1 MSSGE
6 PPRAM
11 SPSEEEAL
19 ARDYGTWL
27 GGRRVREEMVRPWP
41 ARALAATLD
50 RDPEGFVEGARLPW
64 GWHWLHFHDP
74 VRASELG
81 TDGHEALGRFLPDVP
96 LERRM
101 WAGGRIRFHAPLVL
115 GEPARRVSTVEEI
128 TPKRGRTGALVFVT
142 VKHEIHGPDGLAV
155 EEEQD
160 IVYRSPPER
169 EGGSGG
175 SGARAGGA
183 SAPNGRSEAARYVP
197 PEGARVVGRFRAD
210 AVTLFRFSALT
221 FNAHRIHYDHPY
233 ATHEEGYPGLVV
245 HGPLLALLLLDAGA
259 ALRSGD
265 VRSFEYRARSPLF
278 CDERFELLAAPS
290 DVSPD
295 QEVQLWAA
303 HPARGPAMEA
313 NLR

>member
-1 MSSGE
+1 MSSAE
-6 PPRAM
+6 PPRPP
-11 SPSEEEAL
+11 SPSEEDAL
-19 ARDYGTWL
+19 ARDYGAWL
-27 GGRRVREEMVRPWP
+27 GGRRTREEIIRPWP

-50 RDPEGFVEGARLPW
+50 RNPEGLVEGARLPW
-64 GWHWLHFHDP
+64 GWHWLHFRDA

-81 TDGHEALGRFLPDVP
+81 RDGHEALGRFLPDVP

-115 GEPARRVSTVEEI
+115 GEAARRISTVERI

-142 VKHEIHGPDGLAV
+142 VKHAVHGPSGLAV

-160 IVYRSPPER
+160 IVYRSPPTRDGEA
-169 EGGSGG
+169 EG
-175 SGARAGGA
+175 AAGHVTPAGA
-183 SAPNGRSEAARYVP
+183 S
-197 PEGARVVGRFRAD
+197 VVGRFRAD

-233 ATHEEGYPGLVV
+233 ATREEGYPGLVV

-259 ALRSGD
+259 ALRPGD
-265 VRSFEYRARSPLF
+265 PRSFEYRARAPLF
-278 CDERFELLAAPS
+278 CDEGFELLATPS

-303 HPARGPAMEA
+303 HPERGPAMEA
-313 NLR
+313 RLR

>member
-1 MSSGE
+1 IPMSSGE
-6 PPRAM
+6 PSRALR
-11 SPSEEEAL
+11 PSEEEAL
-19 ARDYGTWL
+19 ARDYGAWL
-27 GGRRVREEMVRPWP
+27 GGRRVREEIVRPWP

-50 RDPEGFVEGARLPW
+50 RDPGDLVEGAWLPW
-64 GWHWLHFHDP
+64 GWHWLHFHHA

-81 TDGHEALGRFLPDVP
+81 RDGHEALGRFLPDVP

-115 GEPARRVSTVEEI
+115 GEPARRVSTVHQI
-128 TPKRGRTGALVFVT
+128 MPKRGRTGALVFVT

-169 EGGSGG
+169 EGGSEGED
-175 SGARAGGA
+175 GAK
-183 SAPNGRSEAARYVP
+183 SAPGW
-197 PEGARVVGRFRAD
+197 PEGTRPADTRVVGRFRAD

-233 ATHEEGYPGLVV
+233 ATAEEGYPGLVV

-259 ALRSGD
+259 VLRSGD
-265 VRSFEYRARSPLF
+265 VRSFEYRARAPLF
-278 CDERFELLAAPS
+278 CDEDFELLAAPS
-290 DVSPD
+290 DVSSD

-303 HPARGPAMEA
+303 HPERGPAMEA

>member
-19 ARDYGTWL
+19 ARDYGAWL
-27 GGRRVREEMVRPWP
+27 GRRRVREEVVRPWP

-50 RDPEGFVEGARLPW
+50 RDPEGLVEGSRLPW

-115 GEPARRVSTVEEI
+115 GEPARRVSTVDRI
-128 TPKRGRTGALVFVT
+128 TPKRGRTGTLVFVT

-169 EGGSGG
+169 
-175 SGARAGGA
+175 GAAA
-183 SAPNGRSEAARYVP
+183 EPARYVA
-197 PEGARVVGRFRAD
+197 PERARVVGRFRAD

-233 ATHEEGYPGLVV
+233 ATHAEGYPGLVV

-265 VRSFEYRARSPLF
+265 VAAFEYRALAPLF
-278 CDERFELLAAPS
+278 CDEEFEILTAPS
-290 DVSPD
+290 DDSPD

-303 HPARGPAMEA
+303 HPERGPAMEA
-313 NLR
+313 HLR

>member
-1 MSSGE
+1 MSSNE
-6 PPRAM
+6 PPRVP
-11 SPSEEEAL
+11 SPSDDEAL
-19 ARDYGTWL
+19 ARDYGAWL
-27 GGRRVREEMVRPWP
+27 GGRRESEEIVRPWP

-50 RDPEGFVEGARLPW
+50 RDPGDLVEGARLPW

-74 VRASELG
+74 VRASDLG
-81 TDGHEALGRFLPDVP
+81 QDGHEALGRFLPDVP

-115 GEPARRVSTVEEI
+115 GEPARRVSTVDEI

-160 IVYRSPPER
+160 IVYRAPPDR
-169 EGGSGG
+169 EGGPEGG
-175 SGARAGGA
+175 EGAR
-183 SAPNGRSEAARYVP
+183 SAPGWPAGAKP
-197 PEGARVVGRFRAD
+197 ADARVVGRFRAD

-233 ATHEEGYPGLVV
+233 ATAEEGYPGLVV

-265 VRSFEYRARSPLF
+265 VRSFDYRARAPLF
-278 CDERFELLAAPS
+278 CDEGFELLAAPS
-290 DVSPD
+290 DDSPD

-303 HPARGPAMEA
+303 HPERGPAMEA
-313 NLR
+313 GLR

>member
-6 PPRAM
+6 PPRVP

-19 ARDYGTWL
+19 ARDYSAWL
-27 GGRRVREEMVRPWP
+27 GRRRVREEVVRPWP

-50 RDPEGFVEGARLPW
+50 RDPDVLVDGARLPW
-64 GWHWLHFHDP
+64 GWHWLYFHDA

-81 TDGHEALGRFLPDVP
+81 GDGHEVLGRFLPDVP

-101 WAGGRIRFHAPLVL
+101 WAGGRIRFHGPLVL
-115 GEPARRVSTVEEI
+115 GEPARRVSTVDRI

-142 VKHEIHGPDGLAV
+142 VKHEIHGPGGLAV

-169 EGGSGG
+169 DAGSEGGEEPKP
-175 SGARAGGA
+175 ATD
-183 SAPNGRSEAARYVP
+183 RSEATGAFAP
-197 PEGARVVGRFRAD
+197 AGARVVGRCRAD

-233 ATHEEGYPGLVV
+233 ATREEGYPGLVV

-265 VRSFEYRARSPLF
+265 VRSFEYRARAPLF
-278 CDERFELLAAPS
+278 CDERFELLAAPF

-303 HPARGPAMEA
+303 HPERGPAMEA
-313 NLR
+313 HLL

>member
-1 MSSGE
+1 MSSRE
-6 PPRAM
+6 PSRDL

-19 ARDYGTWL
+19 ARDYGAWL
-27 GGRRVREEMVRPWP
+27 GGRRVREEVVRPWP

-50 RDPEGFVEGARLPW
+50 RDTDDLVEGARLPW
-64 GWHWLHFHDP
+64 GWHWLHFHDA

-81 TDGHEALGRFLPDVP
+81 RDGHEALGRFLPDVP

-101 WAGGRIRFHAPLVL
+101 WAGGRIRFHAPLLL
-115 GEPARRVSTVEEI
+115 GESARRVSTVDRI

-142 VKHEIHGPDGLAV
+142 VKHEIHGPEGLAV

-160 IVYRSPPER
+160 IVYRSPPAR

-175 SGARAGGA
+175 GGGVGDPGHA
-183 SAPNGRSEAARYVP
+183 
-197 PEGARVVGRFRAD
+197 GARVIGRFRAD

-221 FNAHRIHYDHPY
+221 FNAHRIHYDLAY
-233 ATHEEGYPGLVV
+233 ATGEEGYPGLVV

-259 ALRSGD
+259 ALRSGH
-265 VRSFEYRARSPLF
+265 VRSFAYRARAPLF
-278 CDERFELLAAPS
+278 CDEDFEILADPS
-290 DVSPD
+290 DVSSD

-303 HPARGPAMEA
+303 HSDRGPAMEA
-313 NLR
+313 QLR

>member
-6 PPRAM
+6 PPRTP

-19 ARDYGTWL
+19 ARDYSAWV
-27 GGRRVREEMVRPWP
+27 GGRRVREEIVRPWP

-50 RDPEGFVEGARLPW
+50 RDPEDHVEGARLPW
-64 GWHWLHFHDP
+64 GWHWLHFHDA

-81 TDGHEALGRFLPDVP
+81 PDGHEALGRFLPDVP

-115 GEPARRVSTVEEI
+115 GEPARRISTVDRI
-128 TPKRGRTGALVFVT
+128 TPKRGRTGVLVFVT
-142 VKHEIHGPDGLAV
+142 VKHEIHGPNGLAV

-160 IVYRSPPER
+160 IVYRSPPVR
-169 EGGSGG
+169 GAGSEGGA
-175 SGARAGGA
+175 GAGA
-183 SAPNGRSEAARYVP
+183 PA
-197 PEGARVVGRFRAD
+197 GARVVGRFRAD
-210 AVTLFRFSALT
+210 AATLFRFSALT

-233 ATHEEGYPGLVV
+233 ATDEEGYPGLVV

-259 ALRSGD
+259 TIRSGD
-265 VRSFEYRARSPLF
+265 VRSFEYRALAPLF
-278 CDERFELLAAPS
+278 CDESFDLLAAPS
-290 DVSPD
+290 DVSD

-303 HPARGPAMEA
+303 HPERGPAMEA
-313 NLR
+313 RLR